1 MRLVRWLVMC
11 GMQIAGVDVFQVIEI
26 VVGLAVTYIFS
37 KIVSKLLEKLFEKT
51 PFPEDVEKGIIK
63 ASKYVVYVIGLF
75 AVISIIGVDITS
87 ILVGLGAF
95 SIAISFATSN
105 IIQNFVSGIIVM
117 GDRAF
122 KVGDEV
128 KIQAFEGRVLKIGIR
143 TTVLKD
149 TDGNTVFI
157 PNSLFIS
164 NPVTRKKEGSNNE
177 LDEAI

>member
-1 MRLVRWLVMC
+1 
-11 GMQIAGVDVFQVIEI
+11 MQIAGVDVFQVVEI

-37 KIVSKLLEKLFEKT
+37 KIASKILEKLFEKT
-51 PFPEDVEKGIIK
+51 PFPEGVEKGIIK
-63 ASKYVVYVIGLF
+63 VSKYVVYVIGLL
-75 AVISIIGVDITS
+75 AVVSIVGVDITS

-122 KVGDEV
+122 MVGDEV
-128 KIQAFEGRVLKIGIR
+128 KIQTFEGRVLKIGIR
-143 TTVLKD
+143 TTVIEDK
-149 TDGNTVFI
+149 DGNTVFI

-164 NPVTRKKEGSNNE
+164 NPVTRKKDS
-177 LDEAI
+177 

>member
-1 MRLVRWLVMC
+1 
-11 GMQIAGVDVFQVIEI
+11 MQIAGFDVFQVFEI

-37 KIVSKLLEKLFEKT
+37 KIASKILEKLFEKT
-51 PFPEDVEKGIIK
+51 PFPEDVEKGLIK
-63 ASKYVVYVIGLF
+63 ASKYVVYVIGFF
-75 AVISIIGVDITS
+75 AIISIIGVDITS

-128 KIQAFEGRVLKIGIR
+128 KIRTFEGKVLKIGIR
-143 TTVLKD
+143 TTVIKD
-149 TDGNTVFI
+149 KEGNTIFI

-164 NPVTRKKEGSNNE
+164 NPVTRKKDGSNNG
-177 LDEAI
+177 LSQAS